1 MLKHVPNF
9 FRNMNT
15 SRYCD
20 VVGYLSLAPEFCV
33 PRFDMIDLPQ
43 SGMFDF
49 RSHTT
54 FAQYRKIEKFSTYLL
69 QKDESSSTPKNI
81 VKKFLVFGY
90 LEERNWNL
98 TELVLEIH
106 KNE

>member
-33 PRFDMIDLPQ
+33 PRFDMTDLPQ

-54 FAQYRKIEKFSTYLL
+54 FAQYRKIEKFSTYLF
-69 QKDESSSTPKNI
+69 QKRRKFINLKKHCKKVFSFWIFEGEKLESNRACARDSQK
-81 VKKFLVFGY
+81 
-90 LEERNWNL
+90 
-98 TELVLEIH
+98 
-106 KNE
+106 